1 MQVAMDKAGR
11 IVIPRSVRDRAHLRP
26 GAPLEIRVR
35 DGVVELEPAPAPA
48 RLEKRG
54 RWTVAVQDESARL
67 TQGQVDAV
75 IDEIRSGGRG

>member
-1 MQVAMDKAGR
+1 MDRAGR

-26 GAPLEIRVR
+26 GVPLDIRVR
-35 DGVVELEPAPAPA
+35 DGVVELEPALSPA

-67 TQGQVDAV
+67 RQDQVDAV